1 MNPQTIALVSQLNAE
16 REHASKIWTILNELR
31 NAGLL
36 PDWAKA
42 LDAGTMRQV
51 EEQERA
57 RRQVDVS
64 LAHLIPGF
72 EQAARREQ
80 PSGSLANLEQH
91 VSQALAAQ
99 PAKE

>member
-1 MNPQTIALVSQLNAE
+1 MSPQIMALINQLNAE
-16 REHASKIWTILNELR
+16 REHASKVWTILNELR

-42 LDAGTMRQV
+42 LGAGTMCQV
-51 EEQERA
+51 EQQERA

-64 LAHLIPGF
+64 LAHLIPGY

-80 PSGSLANLEQH
+80 PSGSLASLEKQA
-91 VSQALAAQ
+91 SQASAAQ

>member
-1 MNPQTIALVSQLNAE
+1 MTPQTIELVCQLNAE

-36 PDWAKA
+36 PDWANA

-72 EQAARREQ
+72 EQAARCEQ
-80 PSGSLANLEQH
+80 PSGSLASLEKQA
-91 VSQALAAQ
+91 SQAVAAQ